1 MPGTGCQGLTI
12 PGDECEQGID
22 ELFLQYKPE
31 GPIILWEELLWKEKG
46 VALLGRGGIWNSY
59 STPWF
64 SFFVSHRLLLLTT
77 GRLDRQEERATGLQQ
92 LGCISRS
99 SSSLGGFVPV
109 FPHVGPNGWSLQ
121 PPIDS
126 TCPPVGAA
134 NSGGWA

>member
-12 PGDECEQGID
+12 PEEECEQGID

-46 VALLGRGGIWNSY
+46 VALLGRGESGI
-59 STPWF
+59 PILPF
-64 SFFVSHRLLLLTT
+64 GFLLFFVSHPLLLLTT

-99 SSSLGGFVPV
+99 SSSLGGFVSV
-109 FPHVGPNGWSLQ
+109 FPSKHFS
-121 PPIDS
+121 
-126 TCPPVGAA
+126 
-134 NSGGWA
+134 